1 MSRKSKTVIV
11 LACALAIPAAGCSTK
26 AGTGAIVGG
35 VGGALVGGAI
45 GNNRGSHNGA
55 SGAAIGAGVG
65 AIGGA
70 LVGHGMDNADQKKA
84 KEQREREQYESQQ
97 RSTYSSAAPTTPVAT
112 RPPPPPPPPPPSG
125 QTPSS
130 TITRGDIVDWT
141 RQGVKDEIII
151 DRIQRSGQKFV
162 MTAADERE
170 MKSVGVSANVI
181 LAMKNTTKM
190 SGEAMT
196 R

>member
-1 MSRKSKTVIV
+1 MSRKSKTIIV
-11 LACALAIPAAGCSTK
+11 ALACALSIPSAGCSTK

-65 AIGGA
+65 AVGGA
-70 LVGHGMDNADQKKA
+70 LVGHGMDKADEKKA
-84 KEQREREQYESQQ
+84 KEQREREQYDAQQ
-97 RSTYSSAAPTTPVAT
+97 RPTYSNAAPTTPVAT
-112 RPPPPPPPPPPSG
+112 RTPPPPSS
-125 QTPSS
+125 QTPSA

-162 MTAADERE
+162 MTSADERE
-170 MKSVGVSANVI
+170 MKSLGVSANVM

>member
-1 MSRKSKTVIV
+1 MIV
-11 LACALAIPAAGCSTK
+11 LACAFAVPHAGCESK

-70 LVGHGMDNADQKKA
+70 LVGHGMDKADEKKA
-84 KEQREREQYESQQ
+84 KEQREREQYEARQQ
-97 RSTYSSAAPTTPVAT
+97 TSYARSTATTT
-112 RPPPPPPPPPPSG
+112 PPPPPPAAAKPLPVAP
-125 QTPSS
+125 TS
-130 TITRGDIVDWT
+130 TITRGDVVDWT

-151 DRIQRSGQKFV
+151 DRIQRSGQRFV
-162 MTAADERE
+162 MTSADERE
-170 MKSVGVSANVI
+170 MASLGVSANVI
-181 LAMKNTTKM
+181 TAMKNTSK
-190 SGEAMT
+190 
-196 R
+196 